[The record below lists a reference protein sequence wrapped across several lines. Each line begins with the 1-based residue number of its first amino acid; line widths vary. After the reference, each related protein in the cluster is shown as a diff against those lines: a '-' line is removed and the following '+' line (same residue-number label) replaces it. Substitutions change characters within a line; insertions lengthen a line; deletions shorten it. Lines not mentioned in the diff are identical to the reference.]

1 MFTQT
6 MHRMGVASTPP
17 PHVGARQVARKEPQQ
32 ARRDAQ
38 KQAQPAAAAAQKKK
52 KTPGARGKN
61 WTYPEKLCGVYAV
74 TAVNAQFCD
83 GSPQKERYVH
93 YNDVYGKEAKRMWK
107 NGEWVDQHGM
117 AEDKI
122 SPEQSILERCQPIT
136 TATKSSPISTM
147 VEGVIREVR
156 NHLSPQLAKLLDATG
171 HIRTGEQPADVKEK
185 LRLVYFDILN
195 VQKIAAAGKRASKT
209 KGDAGHSSTSE
220 SEKEEEVDNP
230 QDHSQEAADNQ
241 LDAAKLQAAK
251 DRFHPDDFYLYLHFG
266 PAVIGG
272 SNNIAFLRDAQ
283 AMQEAVAKN
292 GGAGRAKHRLERQNE
307 MEGGARAAKAQ
318 KADTTL
324 SQKLLGTPG
333 SYSTPSPLHSGA
345 GGAGAKTSFY
355 FLAEQK
361 AKMDKKWQEHDRLL
375 GRMVLSPTS
384 PRSLHFV
391 GALQCELLLSD
402 MVCDRLPPRSSSSM
416 RATTKRGRSSS
427 TSTASCST
435 RCSQST
441 TSSRISMTTLTLTRQ
456 CSSTSPRGMQDGKRI
471 EVSRGRAWEGE
482 GRREGG
488 LENIFTE

>member
-1 MFTQT
+1 
-6 MHRMGVASTPP
+6 VES
-17 PHVGARQVARKEPQQ
+17 
-32 ARRDAQ
+32 
-38 KQAQPAAAAAQKKK
+38 
-52 KTPGARGKN
+52 
-61 WTYPEKLCGVYAV
+61 
-74 TAVNAQFCD
+74 
-83 GSPQKERYVH
+83 
-93 YNDVYGKEAKRMWK
+93 WK
-107 NGEWVDQHGM
+107 NGEWVDQHGR

-122 SPEQSILERCQPIT
+122 TPEQSILERCQPIT

-156 NHLSPQLAKLLDATG
+156 NHLSPQLAKLLDCKG

-209 KGDAGHSSTSE
+209 KGGAGHSSTSE
-220 SEKEEEVDNP
+220 SENEEEVDSP
-230 QDHSQEAADNQ
+230 QAHGQEAADNQ
-241 LDAAKLQAAK
+241 LDAAKLQSAK

-292 GGAGRAKHRLERQNE
+292 GGGRRAQHRLERQNE

-375 GRMVLSPTS
+375 GRMVLSPMYICWVPPLPS
-384 PRSLHFV
+384 PLCLCAAV
-391 GALQCELLLSD
+391 
-402 MVCDRLPPRSSSSM
+402 
-416 RATTKRGRSSS
+416 
-427 TSTASCST
+427 
-435 RCSQST
+435 
-441 TSSRISMTTLTLTRQ
+441 RIAA
-456 CSSTSPRGMQDGKRI
+456 
-471 EVSRGRAWEGE
+471 V
-482 GRREGG
+482 
-488 LENIFTE
+488 

>member
-6 MHRMGVASTPP
+6 MHRMGGASTPP
-17 PHVGARQVARKEPQQ
+17 PQGGARQVARKEPQQ

-38 KQAQPAAAAAQKKK
+38 KQAQPAAAAAQNKK

-93 YNDVYGKEAKRMWK
+93 YNIVYGKEAKRMWK
-107 NGEWVDQHGM
+107 NGEWVDQHGR

-136 TATKSSPISTM
+136 TATKSSPISNM
-147 VEGVIREVR
+147 VDGVIREVR

-220 SEKEEEVDNP
+220 SEKEEEVDSP
-230 QDHSQEAADNQ
+230 QAHGQEAADNQ

-333 SYSTPSPLHSGA
+333 SCSTPSPLHSGA

-375 GRMVLSPTS
+375 GRMVLSPMYIGST
-384 PRSLHFV
+384 LFV
-391 GALQCELLLSD
+391 
-402 MVCDRLPPRSSSSM
+402 
-416 RATTKRGRSSS
+416 
-427 TSTASCST
+427 
-435 RCSQST
+435 RCSANCCC
-441 TSSRISMTTLTLTRQ
+441 LTWSVTGCRREAHPVCAQ
-456 CSSTSPRGMQDGKRI
+456 R
-471 EVSRGRAWEGE
+471 
-482 GRREGG
+482 RREGEAHQQAPRAAQQDARSRRRAPG
-488 LENIFTE
+488 SP